1 MAAVD
6 LTKTIEALPE
16 LVSISR
22 QVWIDYDEEAHVLYI
37 SFRKP
42 QRATDSV
49 LEGNIVY
56 HYDGELLV
64 GMTVIG
70 LRAAQRSC

>member
-1 MAAVD
+1 MAAVE

-22 QVWIDYDEEAHVLYI
+22 QVWIDYDEEADVLYI

-42 QRATDSV
+42 Q
-49 LEGNIVY
+49 
-56 HYDGELLV
+56 
-64 GMTVIG
+64 
-70 LRAAQRSC
+70 

>member
-1 MAAVD
+1 MAAVE

-22 QVWIDYDEEAHVLYI
+22 QVWIDYDEEADVLYI

>member
-1 MAAVD
+1 MATVE

-22 QVWIDYDEEAHVLYI
+22 QVWIDYDEEADVLYI

-49 LEGNIVY
+49 LEENIVY
-56 HYDGELLV
+56 NYDGELLV

>member
-1 MAAVD
+1 MAAVE

-22 QVWIDYDEEAHVLYI
+22 QVWIDYDEGADVLYI